1 MKWLK
6 VDVKEISEMTEY
18 RLYLV
23 RCCTKVYTICQQSLN
38 CIPHEDSASTIKNTN
53 NLLHNLVVISW
64 ENRINELNKE
74 HPNWRTERKINENK
88 RVGETQPEDQ
98 TNFRFLKQ
106 EEKDN
111 GIGKK
116 KKRII
121 HGLKNVIEF
130 HEIISKKTTHLLM
143 AICQL
148 LINQI

>member
-1 MKWLK
+1 
-6 VDVKEISEMTEY
+6 MTEY

-116 KKRII
+116 KKK
-121 HGLKNVIEF
+121 KNPWTQECHWIPWDNFKENYSLAKGNLS
-130 HEIISKKTTHLLM
+130 I
-143 AICQL
+143 AD
-148 LINQI
+148 